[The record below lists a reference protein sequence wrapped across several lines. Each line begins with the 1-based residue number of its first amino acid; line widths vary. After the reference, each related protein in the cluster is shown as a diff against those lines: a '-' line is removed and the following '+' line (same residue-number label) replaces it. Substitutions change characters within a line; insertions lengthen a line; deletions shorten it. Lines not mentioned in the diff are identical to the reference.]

1 MEVISILQQ
10 ARDIKTQLKSLIQ
23 EASSIDP
30 YLAKRLD
37 EVNKWIKHLKPGT
50 LITKKFVM
58 LFLKQ
63 LIEDSQK
70 FLIIKSIEKEI
81 EGEFDYRQMTPTE
94 QYWYKELFPKWL
106 QEKDPKFYTWK
117 QKLMSGKFTQE
128 DREIIQAIANKIQ
141 FNQGTILRRYIVD
154 LSMATDMI
162 VSGIKEK
169 PLCIQL
175 TTLSKKFT
183 QNKAEK
189 WQDTLV
195 FWEIDRGLFLSYNPG
210 KENFQNELVK
220 TTLDNSD
227 NLQKGNY
234 LKCSL

>member
-1 MEVISILQQ
+1 MEVISILQ
-10 ARDIKTQLKSLIQ
+10 ARDIKAQLKSLIQ
-23 EASSIDP
+23 EESSVDSD
-30 YLAKRLD
+30 LAKRLN
-37 EVNKWIKHLKPGT
+37 EVNRWIKHLKPGT
-50 LITKKFVM
+50 LTTKKFVM

-63 LIEDSQK
+63 LIQDSQT

-81 EGEFDYRQMTPTE
+81 EAEFDYRQMNPTE
-94 QYWYKELFPKWL
+94 QYWHQELFPKWL
-106 QEKDPKFYTWK
+106 QEKDPKFYIWK
-117 QKLMSGKFTQE
+117 QKLMSGEFTQE
-128 DREIIQAIANKIQ
+128 DRKIISDTANKIEL
-141 FNQGTILRRYIVD
+141 NQGTVLQRYIVD
-154 LSMATDMI
+154 FSMATDMI
-162 VSGIKEK
+162 VSGSQEK

-195 FWEIDRGLFLSYNPG
+195 FWKIDRGLFLSYNPG
-210 KENFQNELVK
+210 KQNFQDELVK